1 MDQSLEQLD
10 DQALADI
17 LAEAFHD
24 DPAMNWAMAAPP
36 SPAIFKHM
44 IEGLYRP
51 KGICHGITDK
61 AAALWLPPG
70 VKPGLSLRATLSL
83 GPSMISNGGVR
94 ALYRGLV
101 AEGRMTKVHPHE
113 PHYYLFAVGTTQAA
127 RGKGSGKAVLQPVL
141 QRCDQEGLP
150 AYLENSKPE
159 NTGFY
164 RSLGFN
170 NQGPPL
176 IIGTGA
182 PAIQPMWREPKAS

>member
-1 MDQSLEQLD
+1 MVIEDLN

-36 SPAIFKHM
+36 SPAIFRHM

-51 KGICHGITDK
+51 KGICQGIEDK

-70 VKPGLSLRATLSL
+70 VKPGLSLRATIAL
-83 GPSMISNGGVR
+83 GPSMISNGGLR
-94 ALYRGLV
+94 AVYRGLF
-101 AEGRMTKVHPHE
+101 AESNMSKVHPHE
-113 PHYYLFAVGTTQAA
+113 PHYYLFAVGTTKTA
-127 RGKGSGKAVLQPVL
+127 RGQGLGKAVLQPVL
-141 QRCDQEGLP
+141 ERCDDEQIP

-164 RSLGFN
+164 RSLGFA

-176 IIGTGA
+176 VLGPGA
-182 PAIQPMWREPKAS
+182 PSIQPMWREPTAI